1 MKKDR
6 VDGIITEYL
15 PKIYGFSV
23 KKSFS
28 YNEAEEICSD
38 IISEL
43 YPSLIKSEEIF
54 NLEGYVFRISE
65 HVYSKYVSAK

>member
-23 KKSFS
+23 KKSFL
-28 YNEAEEICSD
+28 YN
-38 IISEL
+38 
-43 YPSLIKSEEIF
+43 
-54 NLEGYVFRISE
+54 
-65 HVYSKYVSAK
+65 